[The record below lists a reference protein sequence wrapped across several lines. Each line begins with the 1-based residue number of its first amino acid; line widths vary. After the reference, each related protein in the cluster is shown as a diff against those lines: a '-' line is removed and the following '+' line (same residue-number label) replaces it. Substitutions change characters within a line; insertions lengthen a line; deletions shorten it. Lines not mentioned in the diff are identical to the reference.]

1 MTEAPNNLHPAVAK
15 SLAAWH
21 EMVEKLDLAALEKI
35 VHPDATFRSPMSIN
49 PYTPAPALIL
59 ALSTVITIFED
70 FTYHRQFGSE
80 DGLNVVLEFSAK
92 VGDKTLKGIDMIR
105 FDEQGLITDFEVMI
119 RPLNGLQALGAAM
132 AERVGNAMPDFKV
145 KNRP

>member
-1 MTEAPNNLHPAVAK
+1 MTEAPANLHPAVAE

-21 EMVEKLDLAALEKI
+21 KMVETVDLKALEKI
-35 VHPDATFRSPMSIN
+35 VHPDA
-49 PYTPAPALIL
+49 PYSPAPALIL
-59 ALSTVITIFED
+59 ALSTVITVFED
-70 FTYHRQFGSE
+70 FTYYRQFASE

-92 VGDKTLKGIDMIR
+92 VGDKTVKGIDMIQ

-132 AERVGNAMPDFKV
+132 GAKLGEKMPSYKV
-145 KNRP
+145 KS